1 MAHRGIQTRFKLDN
15 ASGTLT
21 DVSTYL
27 DSVQG
32 SGDTEF
38 LDGTNFQPDA
48 VNPLKNKVPGFADK
62 GYALTGKWSAAAH
75 AFWSAVEGLQ
85 DLEYEYRPDDPNVD
99 IAIRGTCSCGSYSGP
114 QASVD
119 GIITYSVSL
128 EVQTQETEGSAGSPA

>member
-15 ASGTLT
+15 ASGVLT
-21 DVSTYL
+21 DISTYL

-48 VNPLKNKVPGFADK
+48 VSPQKNEIPGQESNS
-62 GYALTGKWSAAAH
+62 YSLTGKWSAAAH
-75 AFWSAVEGLQ
+75 AFWIAVKGLQ
-85 DLEYEYRPDDPNVD
+85 NLEFEYRPDDPNVD
-99 IAIRGTCSCGSYSGP
+99 INIRGTASCGSYSGP

-119 GIITYSVSL
+119 GIVTYSVEL
-128 EVQTQETEGSAGSPA
+128 KVQTQETEGSAGSPA

>member
-15 ASGTLT
+15 AAGTLT

-32 SGDTEF
+32 SSDTDF

-48 VNPLKNKVPGFADK
+48 VNPLKNEIPGFSADS
-62 GYALTGKWSAAAH
+62 YSLTGKWSEPAH
-75 AFWSAVEGLQ
+75 TFWNAVKGLQ
-85 DLEYEYRPDDPNVD
+85 NLEYEYRPDDPHTD
-99 IAIRGTCSCGSYSGP
+99 ISIRGTCSCGSYSGP

-119 GIITYSVSL
+119 GIITYSVEL
-128 EVQTQETEGSAGSPA
+128 KVQSQETEGSAGSPA